1 MIATLEFLGMKKL
14 IEVSTDATTY
24 EVLLPYNL
32 APTTTTSIEQR
43 LLRTEEPYV
52 RLIFIQEHNCRY
64 GLQNE
69 PKYNFIFDNIKL
81 ENPALGTGK
90 EE

>member
-32 APTTTTSIEQR
+32 APTTTTSIEQ
-43 LLRTEEPYV
+43 
-52 RLIFIQEHNCRY
+52 
-64 GLQNE
+64 
-69 PKYNFIFDNIKL
+69 
-81 ENPALGTGK
+81 
-90 EE
+90 